1 MAALF
6 LCLGLLLAV
15 WWTGGAGE
23 GWRRAASFLYHS
35 SVQLRRWSEAV
46 VVPATVFYLR
56 SDREAPRRVV
66 QEAVAALAQWSSG
79 SSQQEEVRAWT
90 RGLLKTLTCFD
101 LGDPRTFFYT
111 GWPGFTREEELM
123 AEMSLAG
130 EGGSTS
136 VPAEAPGEAPGMEGE
151 VAGQPPEAE
160 TSPAS
165 PGARV
170 TPLEREVATPRS
182 SWGYQPLVAIYH
194 THSSETYHGPGVH
207 RDPRQYFEGDYAWGR
222 ADGMISVGG
231 EVAKRLSEVHRIP
244 VVHVRR
250 VHDYPVFRHAYI
262 NSRRSLREVLE
273 KYPSLVLVL
282 DLHRDGLE
290 EPSQEAITATV
301 GGRHAA
307 RISII
312 VGRGRPGFSNPHW
325 QDNLALARRLQA
337 RMEEMYPGLYRGTIV
352 REWPFNQDLHRGAL
366 LLEIGDHY
374 NTKEEALHS
383 ARLLADVL
391 AAVVKELVEERT
403 PPLVRRGLR

>member
-1 MAALF
+1 M
-6 LCLGLLLAV
+6 
-15 WWTGGAGE
+15 
-23 GWRRAASFLYHS
+23 
-35 SVQLRRWSEAV
+35 
-46 VVPATVFYLR
+46 VVPATVSYLR

-66 QEAVAALAQWSSG
+66 QEAVAALAQWSSK
-79 SSQQEEVRAWT
+79 SDHREEVRVWT
-90 RGLLKTLTCFD
+90 RGLLRVLTSFD
-101 LGDPRTFFYT
+101 FGDPRTFFYP
-111 GWPGFTREEELM
+111 GWPGFTLEEELM

-130 EGGSTS
+130 EGGPPP
-136 VPAEAPGEAPGMEGE
+136 VPAEVAGEASGRGKE
-151 VAGQPPEAE
+151 VAGQPPEGE
-160 TSPAS
+160 SLPAFS
-165 PGARV
+165 GSQV
-170 TPLEREVATPRS
+170 VSLEQELATLRS
-182 SWGYQPLVAIYH
+182 TWGRQPLVAIYH

-207 RDPRQYFEGDYAWGR
+207 RDPGQYFEGDYAWGR
-222 ADGMISVGG
+222 ADGMISVGD
-231 EVAKRLSEVHRIP
+231 EVARRLSEVHRLP

-250 VHDYPVFRHAYI
+250 VHDYPVFRYAYI
-262 NSRRSLREVLE
+262 NSRRSIEEVLE

-337 RMEEMYPGLYRGTIV
+337 KMEEMYPGLYRGTIV

-374 NTKEEALHS
+374 NTREEALHS